1 MRCTTAAVIGMIWI
15 SQAYAQCDIPPLALA
30 WTNTTVTA
38 DGLGV
43 TRGVEMVIGT
53 PNQIFALRPYTAL
66 NNTRVNNV
74 ADCGS
79 VSNDTCIGGQGG
91 VFSSQASST
100 YSVSIK
106 GNWNGS
112 EVDEEDST
120 GSYVYFNDK
129 VSFLSAASV
138 HGFPVVMES
147 EPDGGSISGLPIG
160 SNSSFLLAAVKGGV
174 APSQVVG
181 LWPGSRSL
189 APVDG
194 LMVVGGYDT
203 SRVAG
208 NFTTFSVS
216 EASSRL
222 PCPLQV
228 NVTGL
233 TFAGWSLLDESD
245 TMTACVE
252 PYKQKFVFT
261 PAIANSFAQ
270 ITGQNSTAIKQYQPS
285 ARGAGGGTQRWLHH
299 NDLKLGTLRYGRYA
313 ITNASV
319 IEAGISDNRDEDA
332 STQTPTLGGLYLTF
346 NYLIID
352 YENDEFRTAP
362 AVASSQ
368 DTGASLETLCTP
380 TPIPL
385 APPPASPTPAPKH
398 STNTGAIVGGVVA
411 GVVVLTV
418 AAVALFLYRRRLH
431 KRRQQPPIAEM
442 ASPAL
447 SPRSMSDVYTLRSP
461 TTWGS
466 VDATGADKPQAAVH
480 AMAAT
485 GAPAEMEVPR

>member
-1 MRCTTAAVIGMIWI
+1 MG
-15 SQAYAQCDIPPLALA
+15 
-30 WTNTTVTA
+30 
-38 DGLGV
+38 
-43 TRGVEMVIGT
+43 IGT

-91 VFSSQASST
+91 VFSSQASSS

-138 HGFPVVMES
+138 YGFPVVMER
-147 EPDGGSISGLPIG
+147 SISGLPIG

-189 APVDG
+189 AAVDG

-208 NFTTFSVS
+208 NFTTFPISD
-216 EASSRL
+216 ASSRL

-233 TFAGWSLLDESD
+233 TFAGWSLLNDSD

-261 PAIANSFAQ
+261 PAIANYFAQ
-270 ITGQNSTAIKQYQPS
+270 ITGQNSTAIKGMGYNSTNPPLGELVVTLS
-285 ARGAGGGTQRWLHH
+285 NGYTTTISNSELFALRRGSDQ
-299 NDLKLGTLRYGRYA
+299 YGRYA

-319 IEAGISDNRDEDA
+319 VEAGISDNRDEA
-332 STQTPTLGGLYLTF
+332 ESTQTPTLGGLFLTF

-352 YENDEFRTAP
+352 YESDEFRMAP
-362 AVASSQ
+362 AVTSSQ
-368 DTGASLETLCTP
+368 DTEASLETLCTP
-380 TPIPL
+380 TPTPL

-411 GVVVLTV
+411 GVVVLIV
-418 AAVALFLYRRRLH
+418 AAVALFLYRRRLR
-431 KRRQQPPIAEM
+431 KQREQPPIAEM
-442 ASPAL
+442 ASPAV

-466 VDATGADKPQAAVH
+466 VDASGTDKPQAAVH
-480 AMAAT
+480 EMAAT
-485 GAPAEMEVPR
+485 GPPAEMEVPR

>member
-1 MRCTTAAVIGMIWI
+1 MG
-15 SQAYAQCDIPPLALA
+15 
-30 WTNTTVTA
+30 
-38 DGLGV
+38 
-43 TRGVEMVIGT
+43 IGT

-66 NNTRVNNV
+66 NDTRVNNV

-79 VSNDTCIGGQGG
+79 GSNDTCIGGQGG
-91 VFSSQASST
+91 VFSSPASSS
-100 YSVSIK
+100 YSVSIE

-129 VSFLSAASV
+129 VSFLSAASI

-208 NFTTFSVS
+208 NFTTFPVS
-216 EASSRL
+216 DASSRL

-252 PYKQKFVFT
+252 LYKQKFVFT
-261 PAIANSFAQ
+261 PAIANFFAQ
-270 ITGQNSTAIKQYQPS
+270 ITGQNSSSIKGMGVNSTKPPLGELVVTLSNGYTTS
-285 ARGAGGGTQRWLHH
+285 ISNSDLFALRRGSDQ
-299 NDLKLGTLRYGRYA
+299 YGRYAA

-319 IEAGISDNRDEDA
+319 VEAGISDNRDEDEG
-332 STQTPTLGGLYLTF
+332 TQTPTLGRLFLTF
-346 NYLIID
+346 IYLIID
-352 YENDEFRTAP
+352 YENDEFRMAP

-368 DTGASLETLCTP
+368 DTEASLETLCTP
-380 TPIPL
+380 TPTPL
-385 APPPASPTPAPKH
+385 APPPVSPAPAPKH
-398 STNTGAIVGGVVA
+398 STNIGAIVGGVVG
-411 GVVVLTV
+411 GVVVLI
-418 AAVALFLYRRRLH
+418 AATVALFLYRRQLR

-442 ASPAL
+442 ASPAM

-461 TTWGS
+461 TRWGS
-466 VDATGADKPQAAVH
+466 VDASGASGQ
-480 AMAAT
+480 AT
-485 GAPAEMEVPR
+485 GRCA

>member
-1 MRCTTAAVIGMIWI
+1 MGTAELWAALTASTTIKRAEQLQSLKGDQYLSGGTALRARQSYLFTSVLRLQVIRCSTIAPMRYITAALICTYYI
-15 SQAYAQCDIPPLALA
+15 SQIHAQCDIPPLALA

-43 TRGVEMVIGT
+43 TRGVEMGIGT

-91 VFSSQASST
+91 VFSSQASSS

-138 HGFPVVMES
+138 YGFPVVMES

-208 NFTTFSVS
+208 NFTTFPVS
-216 EASSRL
+216 DASSRL

-233 TFAGWSLLDESD
+233 TFAGWSLLNNSD
-245 TMTACVE
+245 IMTACVE

-261 PAIANSFAQ
+261 PAIANYFAR
-270 ITGQNSTAIKQYQPS
+270 ITGQNSTAIKGMGYNSTNPPLGELVVTLS
-285 ARGAGGGTQRWLHH
+285 NGYTTTISNSELFALRRGSDQ
-299 NDLKLGTLRYGRYA
+299 YGRYA

-319 IEAGISDNRDEDA
+319 VEAGISDNRDEDE
-332 STQTPTLGGLYLTF
+332 STQTPTLGGLFLTF

-352 YENDEFRTAP
+352 YANDEFRMAP

-368 DTGASLETLCTP
+368 DMETSLKTLCTP
-380 TPIPL
+380 TPTPL
-385 APPPASPTPAPKH
+385 APPPSSPTPVPKY
-398 STNTGAIVGGVVA
+398 A
-411 GVVVLTV
+411 GTS
-418 AAVALFLYRRRLH
+418 YG
-431 KRRQQPPIAEM
+431 
-442 ASPAL
+442 
-447 SPRSMSDVYTLRSP
+447 T
-461 TTWGS
+461 
-466 VDATGADKPQAAVH
+466 
-480 AMAAT
+480 
-485 GAPAEMEVPR
+485 